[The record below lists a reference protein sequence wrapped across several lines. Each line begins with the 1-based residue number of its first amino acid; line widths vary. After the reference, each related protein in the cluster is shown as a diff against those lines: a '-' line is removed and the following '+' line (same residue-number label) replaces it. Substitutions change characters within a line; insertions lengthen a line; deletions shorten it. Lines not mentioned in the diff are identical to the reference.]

1 MSIDR
6 GYRPSSALQALFSV
20 YHGTFN
26 VCLQNLMLTCLIVLL
41 SIGNVSY
48 KIIVLVPIFHN
59 RKVVQV

>member
-41 SIGNVSY
+41 SIENVSY
-48 KIIVLVPIFHN
+48 KIIVLVLIFHN

>member
-20 YHGTFN
+20 YHGTFK

-41 SIGNVSY
+41 SIENVSY

>member
-26 VCLQNLMLTCLIVLL
+26 VCLQNLM
-41 SIGNVSY
+41 
-48 KIIVLVPIFHN
+48 
-59 RKVVQV
+59 